1 MLNICVFAG
10 TSEGR
15 RLVEFLSGQPVK
27 VTACTA
33 TEYGGGILP
42 PAGNLTVSSRRLLP
56 EEIRALLDAEK
67 FDLVIDATHPYAESI
82 TESISSVCAGS
93 GTEYVR
99 LLREE
104 GEFGEVAFYAENA
117 QDAAAF
123 LNQTEGNIFLTTGSK
138 EIGLY
143 AGIRGFADRVYA
155 RVLPLENSIRLCT
168 DAGMKP
174 AHILAMQGPF
184 PEDLNT
190 ALLKMTSAAYLVT
203 KNDGN
208 PGGFAEKVSSAKKA
222 GAKLVVIGYPPQ
234 KKGFGLSEVIRM
246 LSERFGLKRK
256 ADIAVVGI
264 GPGSKDLMTK
274 EVSDALYNAECL
286 IGAGRML
293 EAVKRQGQVCFPAIS
308 PTEIHA
314 IIGAHPEYSQFAVVM
329 SGDSGFFSGTKKL
342 LPLLQ
347 EENVR
352 VMPGISSLVYLCSR
366 TGRSYEET
374 VTVSLHGREHDIV
387 RDVKK
392 HPSVFA
398 LVGGASGV
406 KDLCAALCRGGLGNV
421 IVTVGERLSYPEE
434 KISSGTAEEFRE
446 KDFEPLSAVLIEN
459 SCFGAVVSAGLPDE
473 SFQRGSGEYGVVPM
487 TKSEVRAVCLSKLQL
502 KNNSVCWDIGAGTG
516 SVAIEMALLASE
528 GYVFAVEK
536 KEAAY
541 DLLCEN
547 IQKFGC
553 LNLSAVEGNA
563 PEACGDLPA
572 PTHVFIGGSTGNMK
586 SILSS
591 VLDKNPGARICAT
604 AISLESAAELT
615 ECMKS
620 FGFDDY
626 EVVSLTV
633 SKNRKAGS
641 YNLMTG
647 QNPIWIFTMQKTGE

>member
-1 MLNICVFAG
+1 MHNICVFAG

-42 PAGNLTVSSRRLLP
+42 PADNLTVSSKRLPP
-56 EEIRALLDAEK
+56 EEIRALLDTEK
-67 FDLVIDATHPYAESI
+67 FDMVIDATHPYAESI
-82 TESISSVCAGS
+82 TESISAVCS
-93 GTEYVR
+93 ETGTEYIR
-99 LLREE
+99 LLRRE
-104 GEFGEVAFYAENA
+104 GECSEVAFYADNA
-117 QDAAAF
+117 AEAAAF
-123 LNQTEGNIFLTTGSK
+123 LDQTEGNILLTTGSK
-138 EIGLY
+138 EIGVY
-143 AGIRGFADRVYA
+143 SGIRGFADRVYA

-174 AHILAMQGPF
+174 AHIIAMQGPF

-190 ALLKMTSAAYLVT
+190 VMLKMTSAAYLVT

-234 KKGFGLSEVIRM
+234 KEGYGLSDVIHM
-246 LSERFGLKRK
+246 LCERFALKRK

-264 GPGSKDLMTK
+264 GPGSKELMTK
-274 EVSDALYNAECL
+274 EVSDAVSSAECL
-286 IGAGRML
+286 IGAARML
-293 EAVKRQGQVCFPAIS
+293 EAVKRQGQACFPAIS
-308 PTEIHA
+308 PADITEI
-314 IIGAHPEYSQFAVVM
+314 IESHPEFSRFAVVM
-329 SGDSGFFSGTKKL
+329 SGDTGFFSGTKKL

-347 EENVR
+347 EHSVR
-352 VMPGISSLVYLCSR
+352 VLPGISSLVYLCSR
-366 TGRSYEET
+366 TGKSYEDT
-374 VTVSLHGREHDIV
+374 ITVSLHGREHDIV
-387 RDVKK
+387 RDVRK
-392 HPSVFA
+392 HPGVFA
-398 LVGGASGV
+398 LVGGSSGV
-406 KDLCAALCRGGLGNV
+406 KDLCDSLCRGGLENV
-421 IVTVGERLSYPEE
+421 TVTVGERLSYPEE
-434 KISSGTAEEFRE
+434 KISCGTAEEFRN
-446 KDFEPLSAVLIEN
+446 KDFETLSAVLIEN
-459 SCFGAVVSAGLPDE
+459 KEFGSVVSAGLPDE
-473 SFQRGSGEYGVVPM
+473 AFQRGSGEYGVVPM

-528 GYVFAVEK
+528 GSVYAVEK

-541 DLLCEN
+541 SLLCDN
-547 IQKFGC
+547 IRKFGC
-553 LNLSAVEGNA
+553 FNVSAVEGSA
-563 PEACGDLPA
+563 PEACEKLPA

-586 SILSS
+586 SILTA
-591 VLDKNPGARICAT
+591 VLDRNPLARICAT

-615 ECMKS
+615 ECIKS